1 MRHIVSSLLLSALT
15 AASLQAGDSA
25 AKNPV
30 TTEPQVP
37 ATLAEQLANL
47 GRVYHSEDEN
57 SLFQDVWILGRYHGQ
72 YHWSEGSAGEDEGYE
87 SRRVR
92 LGTQFTLLKKL
103 TIHAQAISGSDFE
116 PAYNGFTELWAQWQ
130 FSKEFSITVG
140 QQKNR
145 FTWDRNLSSRYISYL
160 ERSAVT
166 NMFNVD
172 YTPAVVFQGTLGNFN
187 YYTGV
192 FTNKSGTDM
201 WDSFTNLNSGWSYL
215 FAGTW
220 DLKKSLGTDHAWI
233 NASYVHS
240 EANENAT
247 NMNRFTDGV
256 AAALILTEGPLG
268 LTTEATLGYG
278 AETGDVWA
286 LNFQPTYFLTDKV
299 QLVGRYQL
307 AGSNGDEGIQA
318 QKRYE
323 RNAGL
328 GRGDL
333 YQAAY
338 FGVHYLIAAHRI
350 KLISGVEYATV
361 GGEHTWTASCGFRI
375 FWGPHSNGPYP
386 AGNNGT
392 LPGLY

>member
-140 QQKNR
+140 QQNQ
-145 FTWDRNLSSRYISYL
+145 LSGAFRRDEYVQRGLHPS
-160 ERSAVT
+160 
-166 NMFNVD
+166 
-172 YTPAVVFQGTLGNFN
+172 
-187 YYTGV
+187 
-192 FTNKSGTDM
+192 SG
-201 WDSFTNLNSGWSYL
+201 
-215 FAGTW
+215 
-220 DLKKSLGTDHAWI
+220 
-233 NASYVHS
+233 
-240 EANENAT
+240 
-247 NMNRFTDGV
+247 
-256 AAALILTEGPLG
+256 
-268 LTTEATLGYG
+268 
-278 AETGDVWA
+278 
-286 LNFQPTYFLTDKV
+286 
-299 QLVGRYQL
+299 
-307 AGSNGDEGIQA
+307 
-318 QKRYE
+318 
-323 RNAGL
+323 
-328 GRGDL
+328 
-333 YQAAY
+333 
-338 FGVHYLIAAHRI
+338 
-350 KLISGVEYATV
+350 
-361 GGEHTWTASCGFRI
+361 
-375 FWGPHSNGPYP
+375 
-386 AGNNGT
+386 
-392 LPGLY
+392 LPGHTG